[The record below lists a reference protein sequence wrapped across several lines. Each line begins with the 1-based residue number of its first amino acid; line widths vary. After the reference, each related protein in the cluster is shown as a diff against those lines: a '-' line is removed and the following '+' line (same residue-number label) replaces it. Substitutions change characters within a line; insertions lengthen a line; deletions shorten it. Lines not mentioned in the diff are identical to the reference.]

1 MVTHGSV
8 RRWCV
13 LAGTLAL
20 VVVLPLRASAQSQID
35 FAAGYS
41 MMHDSDAET
50 NFPFGWFASVGKTVT
65 PMWAIV
71 GDISGNY
78 KRLQAAPGVDV
89 KLRVHTFMAGP
100 KLYARQ
106 GQMTP
111 WAQLLLGAASLS
123 GSAFGIGAS
132 ETDFAFQPGGGIDFD
147 VQNNFGV
154 RFGGN
159 MRFIR
164 SSGSTVKE
172 FQFIAGVVF
181 RGR

>member
-1 MVTHGSV
+1 
-8 RRWCV
+8 
-13 LAGTLAL
+13 
-20 VVVLPLRASAQSQID
+20 
-35 FAAGYS
+35 
-41 MMHDSDAET
+41 MMHDSDAAT

-78 KRLQAAPGVDV
+78 KTLQAAPGVDV

-123 GSAFGIGAS
+123 RSAFGIGAS
-132 ETDFAFQPGGGIDFD
+132 EADLAFPPGGRNDFD
-147 VQNNFGV
+147 VQNNIW
-154 RFGGN
+154 R
-159 MRFIR
+159 
-164 SSGSTVKE
+164 
-172 FQFIAGVVF
+172 
-181 RGR
+181 